1 MEDYHPFRADKLSV
15 RIRQKRLQWQ
25 ARQEA
30 RRALFQRKTPVASQL
45 LWVARLR
52 QLLARSILVLQL
64 LLALHLAWRLSA
76 QGLNTQLFQQLDL
89 FVLWIL
95 SPLYEG
101 VQQLE
106 ARPLPALVLTE
117 LLVMVGLL
125 VLSRGLMG
133 LVRWLGWRRLPRG
146 KRLQGL

>member
-1 MEDYHPFRADKLSV
+1 MEENNKGRAEKLTS

-45 LWVARLR
+45 LWVARIR

-64 LLALHLAWRLSA
+64 LVALHLAWRVSA
-76 QGLNTQLFQQLDL
+76 QGLNTQLFQQLDI
-89 FVLWIL
+89 FIRWSL
-95 SPLYEG
+95 SPLYDG
-101 VQQLE
+101 IQQLE
-106 ARPLPALVLTE
+106 PRPLPALVLSE

-125 VLSRGLMG
+125 VLSRALMG
-133 LVRWLGWRRLPRG
+133 LVRWVGWRRLPRG
-146 KRLQGL
+146 KRLQGM